1 MTTKLVSRNFTAVL
15 VARRSQL
22 LLHRDRARL
31 YAAGRHRIWRCH
43 RDAFARARAAYEDTC
58 TGMVGAQCSRWDRY
72 PPARLRQDRLDPPDA
87 ADARLSARHCARAC
101 LLQAAR
107 FANAHA
113 RAWAIGSALRR
124 LFIAG
129 HDAAAAR

>member
-1 MTTKLVSRNFTAVL
+1 
-15 VARRSQL
+15 
-22 LLHRDRARL
+22 
-31 YAAGRHRIWRCH
+31 
-43 RDAFARARAAYEDTC
+43 
-58 TGMVGAQCSRWDRY
+58 
-72 PPARLRQDRLDPPDA
+72 ARLRQDRLEPPDA

-101 LLQAAR
+101 LLQAVR

-129 HDAAAAR
+129 HDAAATRMAKMPPCRSPCILMTSACRWISFEAPCRRLWWRWASSVLWVTSGLPNLLPTCGCC